1 MEVSYTDPLPG
12 EVQRNY
18 PDCSKAERLLDWWA
32 EVDLAEGLKRTLGWY
47 LEQTRSKNAQSRGLP
62 LGVQTLRV
70 YGPNE
75 AVLTELR
82 LLSDP

>member
-18 PDCSKAERLLDWWA
+18 SDCSKAERLLDWWA
-32 EVDLAEGLKRTLGWY
+32 EVDLAEELKRTLDWY
-47 LEQTRSKNAQSRGLP
+47 LEQTRSKNAQSRGPP
-62 LGVQTLRV
+62 LGVRTLRV
-70 YGPNE
+70 YRPNE
-75 AVLTELR
+75 AVLTDLR